1 MKINYHWLY
10 LKPKLYSIHSIM
22 FAEYGTIGGNYP
34 DEFRNWWRVIK
45 VVHFKKGT
53 PNDFGPGVSLL

>member
-1 MKINYHWLY
+1 
-10 LKPKLYSIHSIM
+10 M

-45 VVHFKKGT
+45 DVHLKKGT